1 MGIVIGSE
9 RERAGDAELRD
20 VDPQQFGSMF
30 GDDLDIPGGGV
41 LIGFFHYTSE
51 GVAVGKASNQ
61 RCQGNPGL
69 VYPVDRSFYL
79 LLRRINLDVSR

>member
-20 VDPQQFGSMF
+20 VDPQQFGGMF

-41 LIGFFHYTSE
+41 LYRLS
-51 GVAVGKASNQ
+51 
-61 RCQGNPGL
+61 P
-69 VYPVDRSFYL
+69 
-79 LLRRINLDVSR
+79 